1 MLTPDASQPDEE
13 EEEKDQQQQPAPQKK
28 GKGKKAAGAV
38 SKQVGWLEARSVDY
52 SSL

>member
-13 EEEKDQQQQPAPQKK
+13 EEEDQQQQPAHQN
-28 GKGKKAAGAV
+28 GKGNTKAAGAV